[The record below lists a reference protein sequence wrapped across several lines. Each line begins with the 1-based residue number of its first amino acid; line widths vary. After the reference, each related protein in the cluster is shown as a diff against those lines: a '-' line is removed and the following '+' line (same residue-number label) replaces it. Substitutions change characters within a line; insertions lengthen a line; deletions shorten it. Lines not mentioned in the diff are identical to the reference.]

1 MRALTIASIL
11 ALTAVAG
18 IGQAE
23 AKGCLKGAVVGGV
36 AGHMVGHGRGGR
48 CGGLR
53 RRPPPRQQGEHE
65 HRADLDRLHHHD
77 HSLRSNGTAAP
88 DGRCRAFPHLATS
101 SPRSAD

>member
-23 AKGCLKGAVVGGV
+23 AKGCLKGAVVGGI
-36 AGHMVGHGRGGR
+36 AGHMVGHGAAGR
-48 CGGLR
+48 GGLR

-65 HRADLDRLHHHD
+65 HRADLDRLDHHD
-77 HSLRSNGTAAP
+77 GPLRP
-88 DGRCRAFPHLATS
+88 
-101 SPRSAD
+101 